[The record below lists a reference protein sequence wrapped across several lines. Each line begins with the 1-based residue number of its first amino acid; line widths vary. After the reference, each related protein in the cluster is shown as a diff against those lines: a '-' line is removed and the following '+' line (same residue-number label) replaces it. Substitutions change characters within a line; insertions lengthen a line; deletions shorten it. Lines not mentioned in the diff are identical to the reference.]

1 MSFYLTAVL
10 QGLCIAGLALGIYI
24 SMKIFKIPDITT
36 DGSYTLGGAVTA
48 VMLTHQLPFAL
59 VFPAV
64 FAAGA
69 ISGAVTGFIHTKLK
83 INALLA
89 GILVMTALYSIN
101 LLIMGRSDLPL
112 INTPSLYTILFISGD
127 ANINTFWILAL
138 FVLTIV
144 ALIGYLLKT
153 DFGLA
158 MRATGDSETMIRAL
172 GVNTDSMKI
181 IGLALANGL
190 TAVSGYLMSQL
201 QGFADI
207 NMGIGIVIIG
217 LGSVIIAESLI
228 SWLQITSVWVSLAL
242 VLGGAVT
249 FQLVLAFTLD
259 IGVDAKLLKLVTAL
273 FVLLIVSLPRLKFFS
288 KPL

>member
-1 MSFYLTAVL
+1 MSFYLTALL
-10 QGLCIAGLALGIYI
+10 QGLCFAGLALGIYI

-48 VMLTHQLPFAL
+48 VMLTRQLPFAL
-59 VFPAV
+59 VLPAV

-201 QGFADI
+201 QGFSDI

-228 SWLQITSVWVSLAL
+228 IWFQITSVWVSLAL
-242 VLGGAVT
+242 VIGGAVV

>member
-1 MSFYLTAVL
+1 MSFYLTALL
-10 QGLCIAGLALGIYI
+10 QGLCFAGVALGVFI

-36 DGSYTLGGAVTA
+36 NGSYTLGGAVTA
-48 VMLTHQLPFAL
+48 IMLTRQLPTAL
-59 VFPAV
+59 VLPAV
-64 FAAGA
+64 LAAGA
-69 ISGAVTGFIHTKLK
+69 LAGAATGIIHTKLK

-101 LLIMGRSDLPL
+101 LVLMGRSDLPL
-112 INTPSLYTILFISGD
+112 INTPSVFTILLISD
-127 ANINTFWILAL
+127 NADVNTFWILSF

-144 ALIGYLLKT
+144 VLIGYLLKT

-172 GVNTDSMKI
+172 GVNTDTMKI
-181 IGLALANGL
+181 IGLALANAL

-207 NMGIGIVIIG
+207 NMGIDTVIIG
-217 LGSVIIAESLI
+217 LGSVIIAEI
-228 SWLQITSVWVSLAL
+228 AIGWLQITSVWASLLL
-242 VLGGAVT
+242 VLAGVVI

-259 IGVDAKLLKLVTAL
+259 IGVDANLLKLVTAL
-273 FVLLIVSLPRLKFFS
+273 FVLIIVSLPRLNFFS
-288 KPL
+288 KQL